1 MPPRRQDAGFDA
13 NGHPI
18 NKEHWEY
25 DANKNPVYHKLCGDY
40 LLPTEKSI
48 MDHLGNCCRVS
59 RPGVQALAQPPS
71 ATAPQQTQQPQP
83 ALWAPQQTQ
92 QPQAAEP
99 PTPEVHTVHNPFLE
113 PRAPNVVDLAALS
126 DARALSDAGTEYE
139 SVVSSRRSM
148 RCRDCGSEDHTHR
161 TCPLLAST
169 RAVVNNVDM
178 LFENGLG
185 GTLTVDLPKDE
196 LPKDTLIHE
205 HWYSWLRKIPV
216 TAEVLIGIYKG
227 ASPQFQQ
234 EFEQHVSACMTR
246 IRIETD
252 REQAKVDKH
261 EADIKERQLNLQLE
275 IEKTREEAKR
285 EAERNKR
292 TWFGMLTGS
301 VKKRRC

>member
-1 MPPRRQDAGFDA
+1 MPPRRQPDAGFDA

-40 LLPTEKSI
+40 LLPTEKTI
-48 MDHLGNCCRVS
+48 MDHLAACCRIS

-71 ATAPQQTQQPQP
+71 ATAPQQ
-83 ALWAPQQTQ
+83 AQ

-99 PTPEVHTVHNPFLE
+99 PTPEVHTIHNPFLE

-126 DARALSDAGTEYE
+126 DARAFSDAGTEYE
-139 SVVSSRRSM
+139 SVASTRRSM
-148 RCRDCGSEDHTHR
+148 TCRECGSPDHTAKI
-161 TCPLLAST
+161 CPLLAST
-169 RAVVNNVDM
+169 RSVVNTVEQ

-185 GTLTVDLPKDE
+185 GTLTVNLPKDD
-196 LPKDTLIHE
+196 LPEGTLINE
-205 HWYSWLRKIPV
+205 HWYSFLRKLPV

-234 EFEQHVSACMTR
+234 EFEQHVGACMTR

-261 EADIKERQLNLQLE
+261 EADIKEKQLNLALE

-285 EAERNKR
+285 EADRNKR

-301 VKKRRC
+301 VKRRRF